1 MNKLNEQYFETR
13 KKHKESYRKS
23 PVWVTL
29 ILIAISTSIYL
40 YSNRDYIFNKPT
52 TTPEQLLSELSQYSE
67 EPLIF
72 EDILFS
78 VQLPTGYWYKTLD
91 NKSRLFAISVSDDS
105 TLVTSLL
112 VKVEPRSTIR
122 TNLIEQWEHVL
133 NKGKED
139 KFRFNLISID
149 SLDGRT
155 ERALTEVDRD
165 TSTFRGLTEIM
176 STESNIYILQ
186 GVTNEP
192 NWQVDNS
199 EIAKFIDSFK
209 PKTGI

>member
-1 MNKLNEQYFETR
+1 MNKLNEQYFEAR

-23 PVWVTL
+23 SVWVTL
-29 ILIAISTSIYL
+29 ILIAISTGIYL
-40 YSNRDYIFNKPT
+40 YSNRDYILNTPT

-67 EPLIF
+67 EPLVF
-72 EDILFS
+72 EDSLFS

-122 TNLIEQWEHVL
+122 TNLIEQWEQVL

-155 ERALTEVDRD
+155 ERALTEVYRD

-192 NWQVDNS
+192 NWQADNS